1 MLVNMLRW
9 CIMSV
14 MVLDELIVSISVY
27 LFVLNMM
34 SCER

>member
-1 MLVNMLRW
+1 MLVNMSRW

-27 LFVLNMM
+27 LFG
-34 SCER
+34 S